1 MITKSSRVCV
11 RCGRTEDL
19 ERHHIKPRYAGG
31 GDEDSNLEDRCRP
44 CHQYTHALDQ
54 LEPFLE
60 GIKTVRY
67 GDEGKVGQPDRVAV
81 VELRL
86 ARLIEYNTVEAIHE
100 RGTYQSY
107 WVDGATHSLPPRI
120 HTPEEIESKRAMDK
134 MIRLAMFEFYTIKA
148 LKHDGTFRIPGVISW

>member
-1 MITKSSRVCV
+1 MTTDRACT
-11 RCGRTEDL
+11 RCGRSEDL
-19 ERHHIKPRYAGG
+19 ERHHIKPRYVGG

-67 GDEGKVGQPDRVAV
+67 GDQGKVGQPDRVAV

-86 ARLIEYNTVEAIHE
+86 ARLIEYNTVEAIRE

-107 WVDGATHSLPPRI
+107 WEDGATHVLPPRI
-120 HTPEEIESKRAMDK
+120 NTPAEKEATRQLRKRVKSREFDFWT
-134 MIRLAMFEFYTIKA
+134 ITYLA
-148 LKHDGTFRIPGVISW
+148 HNGNFRIPGVISW